1 LSGIYIHIP
10 YCKQACHYCD
20 FHFST
25 NTKTK
30 LDLIEALCKEIIIQK
45 DYFHS
50 KEIKTIYFGG
60 GTPSLLNEKELEK
73 ILNAI
78 QTNFS
83 VSTGAEITMEVNP
96 DDLSIDKLDTIYR
109 NGINRLSIGIQSF
122 NDYFLKFFNRAHNAQ
137 MAQDSIIDARSA
149 GFENISVDL
158 IFGIP
163 NQSTSQFENDLKKII
178 ALDTE
183 HISIY
188 GLTIEEKTVFGKWL
202 DTNKI
207 QPIDEEFAAI
217 QLEMIMN
224 ELPKAGFQQYEI
236 SNFCKLGFESKHN
249 SNYWTQEHYLGIGPS
264 AHSYNGIS
272 RQSNVANNAKYIS
285 SVRNGEIP
293 FDLEILDLSQK
304 INEHILTRIRT
315 LDGISFDH
323 LKTQFNFDFVEKF
336 EKEIKTFVGLGLI
349 VADNNLYLTQKG
361 KLVAD
366 SITESFM
373 ID

>member
-1 LSGIYIHIP
+1 MSGIYIHIP

-30 LDLIEALCKEIIIQK
+30 LELIDALCQEITLQK
-45 DYFHS
+45 DYLQN

-60 GTPSLLNEKELEK
+60 GTPSLLEEKELEK
-73 ILNAI
+73 ILGTI
-78 QTNFS
+78 QTIFS
-83 VSTGAEITMEVNP
+83 VSTDAEITMEVNP
-96 DDLSIDKLDTIYR
+96 DDLSIEKLETIYH

-122 NDYFLKFFNRAHNAQ
+122 SDDFLKFFNRAHNAQ
-137 MAQDSIIDARSA
+137 LAQNSIIDARSS

-163 NQSTSQFENDLKKII
+163 NQSTSQFEDDLNRMI
-178 ALDTE
+178 ALNTE

-202 DTNKI
+202 NTNKI
-207 QPIDEEFAAI
+207 QPIEEELAAT
-217 QLEMIMN
+217 QLEMIID
-224 ELPKAGFQQYEI
+224 ELPKAGFRQYEI
-236 SNFCKLGFESKHN
+236 SNFSKPGFESKHN
-249 SNYWTQEHYLGIGPS
+249 SNYWTQENYLGIGPS

-272 RQSNVANNAKYIS
+272 RQSNVSNNAKYIS
-285 SVRNGEIP
+285 SLHNGVIP
-293 FDLEILDLSQK
+293 FDLEILDIAQK
-304 INEHILTRIRT
+304 VNEHILTRIRT
-315 LDGISFDH
+315 IDGISLSE
-323 LKTQFNFDFVEKF
+323 LKTQFNFDFGEKF
-336 EKEIKTFVGLGLI
+336 ENEIKTFVGLGLI
-349 VADNNLYLTQKG
+349 VADSNLYLTKKG

>member
-1 LSGIYIHIP
+1 MI
-10 YCKQACHYCD
+10 D
-20 FHFST
+20 
-25 NTKTK
+25 
-30 LDLIEALCKEIIIQK
+30 ALCKEIIIQK
-45 DYFHS
+45 DYLHH

-60 GTPSLLNEKELEK
+60 GTPSLLEKKELQK
-73 ILNAI
+73 ILGVI
-78 QTNFS
+78 QANFS
-83 VSTGAEITMEVNP
+83 VSKDAEITMEVNP
-96 DDLSIDKLDTIYR
+96 DDLSTEKLDSIIQ

-122 NDYFLKFFNRAHNAQ
+122 NDDFLTFFNRAHNAQ
-137 MAQDSIIDARSA
+137 MAQDSVKNARST

-163 NQSTSQFENDLKKII
+163 NQSTGQFENDLKKII

-207 QPIDEEFAAI
+207 RPIDDEVAAA
-217 QLEMIMN
+217 QLEMIMS
-224 ELPKAGFQQYEI
+224 ELPKAGFRQYEI
-236 SNFCKLGFESKHN
+236 SSFSKPNFESKHN
-249 SNYWTQEHYLGIGPS
+249 SNYWTQEYYLGIGPS

-272 RQSNVANNAKYIS
+272 RQGNASNNAKYIS
-285 SVRNGEIP
+285 SIRNGKVP
-293 FDLEILDLSQK
+293 FDLEMLDRSQK

-315 LDGISFDH
+315 LDGISLNQ
-323 LKTQFNFDFVEKF
+323 LKTQFDFDFVEEFK
-336 EKEIKTFVGLGLI
+336 KEIKNFVDLGLV

-361 KLVAD
+361 KFVAD

>member
-1 LSGIYIHIP
+1 M
-10 YCKQACHYCD
+10 QR
-20 FHFST
+20 
-25 NTKTK
+25 
-30 LDLIEALCKEIIIQK
+30 
-45 DYFHS
+45 DYLHS

-60 GTPSLLNEKELEK
+60 GTPSLLNEKELQK
-73 ILNAI
+73 VLGAI

-83 VSTGAEITMEVNP
+83 VSTDAEITMEVNP
-96 DDLSIDKLDTIYR
+96 DDLSAEKLEIIYN

-122 NDYFLKFFNRAHNAQ
+122 NDEFLKFFNRAHNAQ
-137 MAQDSIIDARSA
+137 MAQDSIIDARST

-207 QPIDEEFAAI
+207 QPISEEFAAT

-236 SNFCKLGFESKHN
+236 SNFSKLGFESKHN

-264 AHSYNGIS
+264 GHSYNGIS

-285 SVRNGEIP
+285 SVRNGKIP
-293 FDLEILDLSQK
+293 FDLEILDRSQK

-315 LDGISFDH
+315 LDGISLNQ
-323 LKTQFNFDFVEKF
+323 LKTQFSFDFVEKF

-349 VADNNLYLTQKG
+349 VAHNNLYLTQKG